1 MWLQWFNPNFTKLR
15 EYFVRKENKNDF
27 IQQFPSSSASPWCH
41 FGEYHIRKQHMLFCV
56 SSTVRGYAVC
66 CLHFDLNVNKVS
78 MYICCL
84 RMWYSPKW
92 RQGEAEETK
101 NCWIKSFLFSLRTKY
116 SRSFVKLGLNH
127 WSHMNYF
134 NDVLVP
140 FLSLDRVRILAVYGR
155 VRELSEFINNILIC
169 VLKMNKGL
177 TGLERHEGE

>member
-27 IQQFPSSSASPWCH
+27 IQQFLVSASPWCH
-41 FGEYHIRKQHMLFCV
+41 FGEYHIRKHHMYMDTLFTFRSKCKQQTAYPR
-56 SSTVRGYAVC
+56 TV
-66 CLHFDLNVNKVS
+66 LLTQNS
-78 MYICCL
+78 ICCL

-92 RQGEAEETK
+92 HQGEAETR

-169 VLKMNKGL
+169 VPKMNKGL
-177 TGLERHEGE
+177 MGLERHEGE